1 MALRT
6 VAVFCA
12 SGMGTHPR
20 YARVAE
26 QMGRAL
32 AERSLDLI
40 YGGGN
45 VGLMQVV
52 ASACLRAGGT
62 VLGVIPQVLVDLE
75 VADHGITELH
85 VVDTMHTRKAM
96 MSDRADAFVVL
107 PGGLGTLE
115 ELFEVLTWQTLGLHT
130 KPVVLLNV
138 AGFYAHLL
146 RFRDHAVD
154 EGLLRA
160 NGRATLLTAD
170 SVEDALRQIGAA

>member
-1 MALRT
+1 MAPRT

-12 SGMGTHPR
+12 SSIGTNPE

-32 AERSLDLI
+32 AEQSIGLI

-52 ASACLRAGGT
+52 SRACLRAGGT
-62 VLGVIPQVLVDLE
+62 VVGVVPQVLVDLE

-96 MSDRADAFVVL
+96 MGDRADAFVIL

-115 ELFEVLTWQTLGLHT
+115 EMFEVLTWQTLGLHS

-138 AGFYAHLL
+138 AGFYDDLL
-146 RFRDHAVD
+146 RFLDHAVE
-154 EGLLRA
+154 EGLLRPS
-160 NGRATLLTAD
+160 GRATLLTAV
-170 SVEDALRQIGAA
+170 SVEEALRQIGAA